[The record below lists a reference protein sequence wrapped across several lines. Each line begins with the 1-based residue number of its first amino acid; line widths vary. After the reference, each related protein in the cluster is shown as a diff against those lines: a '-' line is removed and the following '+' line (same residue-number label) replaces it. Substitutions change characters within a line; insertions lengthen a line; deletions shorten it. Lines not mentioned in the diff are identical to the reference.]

1 MKNLVSEESEQKKKW
16 EMGGSEECLKRIYG
30 CKNVY
35 CFCIL
40 SFFFL
45 PVFILGVWGGRERGK
60 GGMYPYLNCCT
71 GCHLTGSLQ
80 GEKEQKEAC
89 HFE

>member
-1 MKNLVSEESEQKKKW
+1 VRRANRKKKW

-45 PVFILGVWGGRERGK
+45 PVFILGVWGSREGKRGDVSVSK
-60 GGMYPYLNCCT
+60 LLHWLPLDR
-71 GCHLTGSLQ
+71 
-80 GEKEQKEAC
+80 
-89 HFE
+89 

>member
-40 SFFFL
+40 SFFSCQFL
-45 PVFILGVWGGRERGK
+45 YWVCGGVARGEQGGCIRI
-60 GGMYPYLNCCT
+60 
-71 GCHLTGSLQ
+71 
-80 GEKEQKEAC
+80 
-89 HFE
+89 